1 VIPYLAAP
9 ALDLGFVRLELPALL
24 AGLAI
29 LVQLQLVMQL
39 APRFGIERRAAS
51 TLLLW
56 AIGLGL
62 VGAHLFTL
70 FVRHPEQLREDP
82 LALLRIWR
90 EPSALGGLVGGLLG
104 VCVVMRAKRMSAHA
118 MLRFLDCLAFALPF
132 TFALAALASALRH
145 DQLGIASQHWLAVA
159 FPDGIPRLDLGLL
172 ELLCMAPLAG
182 LFAWLGRR
190 PRPSGL
196 YLALFLAVYGPVRF
210 ALDALRIVE
219 TRYLGWTP
227 GQYFAVAATAAGLIV
242 LAAVLRGRRAALG

>member
-1 VIPYLAAP
+1 M
-9 ALDLGFVRLELPALL
+9 LDLGFGRLEFPALL

-29 LVQLQLVMQL
+29 LVQLQLVMSL
-39 APRFGIERRAAS
+39 APRFGIERRTAS

-56 AIGLGL
+56 AIVLGL

-82 LALLRIWR
+82 LALLRIWQ
-90 EPSALGGLVGGLLG
+90 EPSASGGLVGGLLG
-104 VCVVMRAKRMSAHA
+104 VTVVMRAKRMPATA
-118 MLRFLDCLAFALPF
+118 MLRFLDCLSFALPF
-132 TFALAALASALRH
+132 TLAVAALASALRH

-159 FPDGIPRLDLGLL
+159 FPDGIPRFDLGLL
-172 ELLCMAPLAG
+172 ELICMTLLAA
-182 LFAWLGRR
+182 LFAGLGRR

-196 YLALFLAVYGPVRF
+196 YLGLFFAVYGPVRF

-227 GQYFAVAATAAGLIV
+227 GQYLAVAATTLGAIV
-242 LAAVLRGRRAALG
+242 LISLARKRKPAPAD

>member
-1 VIPYLAAP
+1 MIPYLEAP

-24 AGLAI
+24 GGLAI

-39 APRFGIERRAAS
+39 APRFGIERRTAS

-90 EPSALGGLVGGLLG
+90 EPSALGGLAGGLLG
-104 VCVVMRAKRMSAHA
+104 VCAVMRAKRMSGNA

-132 TFALAALASALRH
+132 TLAVAALASALRH

-182 LFAWLGRR
+182 VFAWLGRR
-190 PRPSGL
+190 PHPSGV
-196 YLALFLAVYGPVRF
+196 YLGLFLALYGLVRF
-210 ALDALRIVE
+210 ALEALRIVE

-227 GQYFAVAATAAGLIV
+227 GQYLAAAAAAGGLAV
-242 LAAVLRGRRAALG
+242 LAGVLRRRSAPLG

>member
-1 VIPYLAAP
+1 MFPYLEAP
-9 ALDLGFVRLELPALL
+9 ALDLGFVRFELPALL

-39 APRFGIERRAAS
+39 APRFGIERRTAS

-56 AIGLGL
+56 AIAFGF

-70 FVRHPEQLREDP
+70 LVRHPEQLREDP
-82 LALLRIWR
+82 LALLRIWQ
-90 EPSALGGLVGGLLG
+90 EPSALGGLLGGLLG
-104 VCVVMRAKRMSAHA
+104 VCAVMRAKRMPGNA
-118 MLRFLDCLAFALPF
+118 MVRFLDCLAFALPF
-132 TFALAALASALRH
+132 TFAVAALASALRH
-145 DQLGIASQHWLAVA
+145 DQLGIATQHWLAVA

-196 YLALFLAVYGPVRF
+196 YLGLFLAVYGPARF
-210 ALDALRIVE
+210 VLDALRIVE
-219 TRYLGWTP
+219 TRYLGWTA
-227 GQYFAVAATAAGLIV
+227 GQYVAVASTAAGLAV
-242 LAAVLRGRRAALG
+242 LAGLLRTGKPAAG